1 MRVFEFVKTEF
12 LRGFTPEE
20 EPPGAEAEEDASD
33 DELAST
39 ENASPADASHIEV
52 RGLHLPSCSGHRTTC
67 YVQIS
72 MAKFHTIYI
81 ALHE

>member
-12 LRGFTPEE
+12 MRGFTPEE
-20 EPPGAEAEEDASD
+20 EPPGAEEEEDASD

-52 RGLHLPSCSGHRTTC
+52 RSLLLPHET
-67 YVQIS
+67 IS
-72 MAKFHTIYI
+72 
-81 ALHE
+81 L

>member
-20 EPPGAEAEEDASD
+20 EPPGAEEEEDASD

-52 RGLHLPSCSGHRTTC
+52 RSLPELLLMKPTRCD
-67 YVQIS
+67 VQS
-72 MAKFHTIYI
+72 SPC
-81 ALHE
+81 

>member
-20 EPPGAEAEEDASD
+20 EPPGAEEEEDASD

-52 RGLHLPSCSGHRTTC
+52 RSLP
-67 YVQIS
+67 
-72 MAKFHTIYI
+72 APP
-81 ALHE
+81 HETNSL